1 MEMVYITAG
10 ETYFFRL
17 IAKQRAFTDFKDA
30 RTVGTTVYATFQEA
44 AVAAGL
50 VEDALDARECFQEAA
65 HFQHGGRQ
73 DIHLTPARLRAL
85 FAHLTLNGYP
95 TVSIYNDE
103 ALRKTM
109 LEDWIADGLTSLQV
123 RAAIDLYR

>member
-1 MEMVYITAG
+1 
-10 ETYFFRL
+10 
-17 IAKQRAFTDFKDA
+17 
-30 RTVGTTVYATFQEA
+30 
-44 AVAAGL
+44 

-123 RAAIDLYR
+123 SPLLHCNNDHCALRSAPAQSTL